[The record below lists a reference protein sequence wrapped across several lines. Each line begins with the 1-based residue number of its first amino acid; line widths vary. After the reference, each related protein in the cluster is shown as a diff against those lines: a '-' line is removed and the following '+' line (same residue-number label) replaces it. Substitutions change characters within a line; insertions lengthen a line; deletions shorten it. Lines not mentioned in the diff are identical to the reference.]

1 MLFEVPTPPGALRR
15 TASLPHHQPTRQ
27 QLFTFMGEQIRV
39 QTNSAAVLEA
49 ARLAFDRFPPA
60 PATDVPPTGAP
71 PLVIDLFVEPPKDPA
86 ADLPS
91 SALPQPVFHTKGHL
105 FHLNVGLANS
115 LLVDMQTGYSVGFLT
130 PAVVQ
135 DLSFIRNVFL
145 ELPAQAML
153 GLARDFVAIHAA
165 CVVKDGVSVLI
176 QGESG
181 TGKSTLAFA
190 SLRRGFQILAED
202 VVQVKV
208 QSERLHLWG
217 IPWKFHLLRDSLR
230 FFPELADH
238 QLRMQVNGEWKLE
251 VELDELI
258 AGATITNAPPGLLVF
273 LERTTTPPGTHIE
286 RLSPAETRQRF
297 SAVWSW
303 EVGWQDLYDQVLTR
317 WLAQGSYRLLMNGT
331 PDEAVDALAA
341 LIDQQA

>member
-49 ARLAFDRFPPA
+49 ARLAFGRFPPA
-60 PATDVPPTGAP
+60 PATDAP

-91 SALPQPVFHTKGHL
+91 SALPQPIFHTKGHL

-115 LLVDMQTGYSVGFLT
+115 LLVDMRAGYSVGFLT

-135 DLSFIRNVFL
+135 DLGFIRNVFL

-181 TGKSTLAFA
+181 AGKSTLAFA

-208 QSERLHLWG
+208 QPERLHLWG

-230 FFPELADH
+230 FFPELANH

-273 LERTTTPPGTHIE
+273 LERTTTPPGTYIE

-303 EVGWQDLYDQVLTR
+303 EVGWQDMYEQSLTR

-341 LIDQQA
+341 LINQQARVNV